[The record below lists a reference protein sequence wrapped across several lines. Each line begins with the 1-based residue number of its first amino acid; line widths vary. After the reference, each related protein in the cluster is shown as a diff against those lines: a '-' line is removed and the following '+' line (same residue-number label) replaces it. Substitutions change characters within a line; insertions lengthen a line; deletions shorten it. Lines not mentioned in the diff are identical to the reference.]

1 VWHLSGS
8 QWVLYAVFEVLWA
21 VVGYLLSE
29 NARRRYGRTPWGLSS
44 WVWALFWVLQPIL
57 GFVLFL
63 IAHLTG
69 ARGTQQ
75 PPPVPGAPTVAD
87 PVSVA
92 ATARPSASDLFPAY
106 PRPANSPPAGGEPA
120 PPSPAPPVASGPPVP
135 PVASPMAP
143 PGWHPDP
150 GGRFHYRWWDGRQ
163 WTSHVSLNGQQLV
176 DTNPDQRIGPY

>member
-8 QWVLYAVFEVLWA
+8 QWVVYALLEVLWA
-21 VVGYLLSE
+21 VLGYRLSE
-29 NARRRYGRTPWGLSS
+29 NVRRRYGRTLWGLPS
-44 WVWALFWVLQPIL
+44 WVWALFWVLSPII
-57 GFVLFL
+57 GFALFL
-63 IAHLTG
+63 IAYLTG
-69 ARGTQQ
+69 ARRTQQ
-75 PPPVPGAPTVAD
+75 HPPVPGGPTVAD

-106 PRPANSPPAGGEPA
+106 PRPANAQPAGGDPA
-120 PPSPAPPVASGPPVP
+120 PPSPSPPVASGPPAP

-163 WTSHVSLNGQQLV
+163 WTAHVSLNGQQLV